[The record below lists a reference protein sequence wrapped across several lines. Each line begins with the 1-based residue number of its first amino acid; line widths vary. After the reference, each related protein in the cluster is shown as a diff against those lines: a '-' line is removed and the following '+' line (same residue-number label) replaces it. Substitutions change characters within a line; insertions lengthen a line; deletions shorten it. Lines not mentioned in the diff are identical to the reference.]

1 LGIIPPFRWRHLA
14 SGNRQRRSLILEN
27 EEDNEVSSGCGLPI
41 GDIQVFPLHMPF
53 FCTANM
59 RLGKEYVLD
68 LLRHDSMLTF
78 QLVYKGL
85 FPDYFVETHHHTC
98 S

>member
-1 LGIIPPFRWRHLA
+1 LA
-14 SGNRQRRSLILEN
+14 
-27 EEDNEVSSGCGLPI
+27 I
-41 GDIQVFPLHMPF
+41 GDIQVFPLYMPF

-59 RLGKEYVLD
+59 RLGKEHVLD
-68 LLRHDSMLTF
+68 FLRHDSMLTF

-85 FPDYFVETHHHTC
+85 FPDYFIETHHHTC